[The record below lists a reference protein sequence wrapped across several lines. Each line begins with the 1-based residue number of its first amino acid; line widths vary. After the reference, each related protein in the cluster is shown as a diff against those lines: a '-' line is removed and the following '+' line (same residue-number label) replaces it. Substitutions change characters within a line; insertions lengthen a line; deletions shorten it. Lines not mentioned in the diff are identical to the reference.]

1 MSKSYKVSKNNFSFL
16 VDEAVKQFEVWAPIE
31 NNGKLSFEKIEK
43 AADAN
48 LSYVRTTQGAK
59 KIFHPA
65 KAEIFNHTQ
74 KDGYVSKEE
83 NPIKDIM
90 ILGLHPCDLNAVL
103 IQDKVFA
110 DSEIENAY
118 LKRRKNAFIL
128 AAICVKTD
136 DKCFCGCMESGP
148 DAKGGFDIL
157 ITDLGSDYLA
167 ETGSA
172 RGEKLLEK
180 IEKTEADEAD
190 LKTKQNK
197 LTELKKEMGK
207 NCHVECRNMKTI
219 LQNNPD
225 HSYWQN
231 ESDRCLS
238 CGSCTNVCPTCFC
251 YSINDNLDWDGKTG
265 KRELYWDSCQ
275 NKEFS
280 LVALGE
286 NFRPERIA
294 RLKQFV
300 NHKLNYWHDQF
311 GRSGCVGCGRC
322 IEICPVE
329 ISLLD
334 IVEKISR

>member
-1 MSKSYKVSKNNFSFL
+1 MDKAYRVSKNNFSKF
-16 VDEAVKQFEVWAPIE
+16 VDEAIKQFEVWAPAE
-31 NNGKLSFEKIEK
+31 NNAKLSFKKIEK

-74 KDGYVSKEE
+74 KYGYISKEE
-83 NPIKDIM
+83 TPVKDII
-90 ILGLHPCDLNAVL
+90 ILGLHPCDLNAVI

-118 LKRRKNAFIL
+118 LKRRKNAVLI
-128 AAICVKTD
+128 AAICDKAD
-136 DKCFCGCMESGP
+136 DNCFCGCMDSGP
-148 DAKGGFDIL
+148 GPKEGFDLL
-157 ITDLGSDYLA
+157 ITDLGSDYLVEA
-167 ETGSA
+167 GSVK
-172 RGEKLLEK
+172 GEKLLETA
-180 IEKTEADEAD
+180 EKANASDAD
-190 LKTKQNK
+190 LKAKEEKIAN
-197 LTELKKEMGK
+197 LKKDIGK
-207 NCHVECRNMKTI
+207 KCKFDCSKMKTI
-219 LQNNPD
+219 LQENFNHD
-225 HSYWQN
+225 YWKN

-251 YSINDNLDWDGKTG
+251 YSINDNLDWDGKTE

-286 NFRPERIA
+286 NFRPERVA

-311 GRSGCVGCGRC
+311 GSSGCVGCGRC

-334 IVEKISR
+334 IVEKISK

>member
-1 MSKSYKVSKNNFSFL
+1 MGKAYKVSKNNFSKF
-16 VDEAVKQFEVWAPIE
+16 VDEAISRFDVWAPAE
-31 NNGKLSFEKIEK
+31 NNGKLSFKKIEK
-43 AADAN
+43 AEEAN

-74 KDGYVSKEE
+74 KDGYISKEE
-83 NPIKDIM
+83 TPVKDIM
-90 ILGLHPCDLNAVL
+90 IFGLHPCDLKAVI

-118 LKRRKNAFIL
+118 LKRRKNAVIV
-128 AAICVKTD
+128 AAICEKAD
-136 DKCFCGCMESGP
+136 DNCFCGCMDSGP
-148 DAKGGFDIL
+148 DAKEGFDLL
-157 ITDLGSDYLA
+157 ITDLDAGYLVEIGSV
-167 ETGSA
+167 
-172 RGEKLLEK
+172 RGEKFLETTEK
-180 IEKTEADEAD
+180 ISATDAD
-190 LKTKQNK
+190 LKAKEEKIAN
-197 LTELKKEMGK
+197 LKKGTGK
-207 NCHVECRNMKTI
+207 SCKFDCNKIKII
-219 LQNNPD
+219 LQENFN
-225 HSYWQN
+225 HAYWKN

-265 KRELYWDSCQ
+265 KRELYWNSCQ

-280 LVALGE
+280 LVAMGE
-286 NFRPERIA
+286 NFRLERES

-311 GRSGCVGCGRC
+311 GRAGCVGCGRC
-322 IEICPVE
+322 IESCPVE

-334 IVEKISR
+334 IVEKIAK